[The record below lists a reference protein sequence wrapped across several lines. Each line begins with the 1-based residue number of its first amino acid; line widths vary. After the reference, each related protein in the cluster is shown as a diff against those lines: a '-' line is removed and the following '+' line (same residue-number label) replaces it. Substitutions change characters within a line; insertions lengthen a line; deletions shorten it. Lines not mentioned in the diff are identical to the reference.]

1 MEMWNIQ
8 AILIIFFSVCKG
20 ITFIYPPSCGQYN
33 LQLTLERDLR
43 FLFIGESANMTC
55 TINTGNI
62 TNFSINDFNF
72 IVKKNGRIY
81 NISSQVS
88 KNSTHVEMS
97 TSDLIEDA
105 PEQTFFDYVCQYQGE
120 DEVCLER
127 TIIYSDFRPTPVKHF
142 YCIVTNWENLAC
154 WFDFGV
160 KYKNNTWN
168 KLTVYTG
175 MLYQSNSTVD
185 NRYIKFN
192 GTCVEIK
199 FPKESFSLA
208 QTFVD
213 IILTNKIRNVFEH
226 SGTFVFDPVIYVKP
240 DPIIKFTAE
249 RNATKIR
256 LVWFHSNNSMKKKFR
271 IQYRSEYD
279 DDNYWML
286 HDIKGYNMILSN
298 LTPYTMYYIKI
309 DVRPIF
315 DNGSETGYWSETFKT
330 SHKTKEDVPSAV
342 PKFWPG
348 YFSPTEDG
356 IEIYWKPIDV
366 KERCGIIQSYRV
378 TMQEVLPFGKI
389 ENTTTETF
397 PPDRVSYKI
406 QLELQKKYKIKLTQ
420 RTNVGYPIKDD
431 SHIDVFPNEY
441 RPKLSSLYN
450 VEALNDSLVVITWGP
465 ASLDG
470 VNEEIKELSVYQ
482 IVWCNGTFQDKCLG
496 PIESKVIPFD
506 KPEVQNI
513 TMSLEGHYTD
523 YNFGISAVAETRKG
537 LFISSGIIWYKGC
550 VYLRDGI
557 SIKALD
563 LTFPLDKDQEN
574 GLYFEWTPYNC
585 HESVGKVE
593 SYIIKS
599 CITDK
604 QGVSCQEKEERI
616 TVPSSSTNYT
626 LKDLTVDKL
635 YLVKIAPI
643 LNNGRIGQWSNSKP
657 VLFAGK
663 TAKAVVNETQNLVW
677 GAVIGG
683 GIAIIC
689 LSVAA
694 ILFIRRGCKK
704 VEDDVREINTPVI
717 KKSHLDNMEAHS
729 SGSDTR
735 ESHLPLL
742 KNNHTTNDSGFGGST
757 LNTNGNSTEPN
768 SLDKNKKYSIQNGGI
783 VQNGVIGNHEK
794 HLQQNGSVVSYPVI
808 NESTDISTNNEE
820 LQVHSETS
828 FISVGMSGDS
838 ELNSGYTDMDMH
850 TSDEDSSSSVQS
862 SNFSNSFSN
871 KKTPKLIISDPSV
884 RGDQKTKESS
894 YIDSYCEQ
902 GESSYNIES

>member
-1 MEMWNIQ
+1 M
-8 AILIIFFSVCKG
+8 
-20 ITFIYPPSCGQYN
+20 
-33 LQLTLERDLR
+33 
-43 FLFIGESANMTC
+43 
-55 TINTGNI
+55 
-62 TNFSINDFNF
+62 
-72 IVKKNGRIY
+72 
-81 NISSQVS
+81 
-88 KNSTHVEMS
+88 
-97 TSDLIEDA
+97 
-105 PEQTFFDYVCQYQGE
+105 
-120 DEVCLER
+120 
-127 TIIYSDFRPTPVKHF
+127 
-142 YCIVTNWENLAC
+142 
-154 WFDFGV
+154 
-160 KYKNNTWN
+160 
-168 KLTVYTG
+168 
-175 MLYQSNSTVD
+175 
-185 NRYIKFN
+185 
-192 GTCVEIK
+192 
-199 FPKESFSLA
+199 
-208 QTFVD
+208 
-213 IILTNKIRNVFEH
+213 VF
-226 SGTFVFDPVIYVKP
+226 
-240 DPIIKFTAE
+240 
-249 RNATKIR
+249 
-256 LVWFHSNNSMKKKFR
+256 
-271 IQYRSEYD
+271 Q
-279 DDNYWML
+279 
-286 HDIKGYNMILSN
+286 
-298 LTPYTMYYIKI
+298 
-309 DVRPIF
+309 
-315 DNGSETGYWSETFKT
+315 
-330 SHKTKEDVPSAV
+330 
-342 PKFWPG
+342 
-348 YFSPTEDG
+348 
-356 IEIYWKPIDV
+356 
-366 KERCGIIQSYRV
+366 
-378 TMQEVLPFGKI
+378 
-389 ENTTTETF
+389 
-397 PPDRVSYKI
+397 
-406 QLELQKKYKIKLTQ
+406 
-420 RTNVGYPIKDD
+420 
-431 SHIDVFPNEY
+431 
-441 RPKLSSLYN
+441 
-450 VEALNDSLVVITWGP
+450 
-465 ASLDG
+465 
-470 VNEEIKELSVYQ
+470 
-482 IVWCNGTFQDKCLG
+482 G

-550 VYLRDGI
+550 VYLRDG
-557 SIKALD
+557 SPIKALD

-850 TSDEDSSSSVQS
+850 TSDEDSSSFVQS